1 MSETLQNLAIT
12 QKEMRED
19 QKDIIKYLQEAR
31 TECRSMSDVTQMF
44 ASKLLESLGLSWSYA
59 PFDETEGVSHEFSWA
74 GGEEQNTV
82 KAVSCLRKLL
92 KGLKVSVQGGWQIP
106 VEIQDVHSLLLV
118 PVKGDHK
125 QATGKTDALIRVCQ
139 PEMDDNAKFAWALCA
154 VEFKTDKV
162 KLDFYQQLL
171 ELVSITYMS
180 DYRQGAVL
188 LGTDLN
194 KKWQIMYFDRP
205 NHVVCQTYKY
215 GSVAIKEL
223 KHFLTS
229 ASERLADLSTYKLSC
244 AQPSQLLAVHEEE
257 EQNLDG
263 YHSEHDHHADAVQ
276 AIQNLTRK
284 LQDLFNVRLCAPLA
298 LHIPRIPA
306 REAPLYIPRKP
317 TREAPFG
324 MYG

>member
-1 MSETLQNLAIT
+1 VSEALQNLAIM
-12 QKEMRED
+12 QKEIRED
-19 QKDIIKYLQEAR
+19 QKEIIKCLQEAR
-31 TECRSMSDVTQMF
+31 TECKSMSDVTQTF
-44 ASKLLESLGLSWSYA
+44 ASQLLGSLGISWSYA
-59 PFDETEGVSHEFSWA
+59 PSDETQGVFHKFSWE

-92 KGLKVSVQGGWQIP
+92 KGLKVSVQGGLQMP

-139 PEMDDNAKFAWALCA
+139 PEIDDNAKFAWALCA

-162 KLDFYQQLL
+162 KLDFFQQLL

-194 KKWQIMYFDRP
+194 NKWQIMYFDRP
-205 NHVVCQTYKY
+205 NHIVCQTYKY

-223 KHFLTS
+223 KHFLAS
-229 ASERLADLSTYKLSC
+229 ASERLADLSTYELSC
-244 AQPSQLLAVHEEE
+244 TQPSPLLAVHAEE

-263 YHSEHDHHADAVQ
+263 YHCDHDRHADAVQ

-284 LQDLFNVRLCAPLA
+284 LQNLLNVKVCAPLA
-298 LHIPRIPA
+298 LHIPRKPA
-306 REAPLYIPRKP
+306 KEAPLYMPRKP